1 MSLSCRLA
9 VFEQRFRG
17 VSNPISYGNNP
28 QDTIITMFP
37 LVARIEPL
45 AAKMKRVCSFRKSC
59 THSRYSL
66 SKSTRLA
73 SNVKYDYAV
82 LTYLTQP
89 QRQEAA
95 PVVVVRDT
103 LGPSADI
110 TTSGS

>member
-1 MSLSCRLA
+1 M
-9 VFEQRFRG
+9 
-17 VSNPISYGNNP
+17 
-28 QDTIITMFP
+28 TMFP

-45 AAKMKRVCSFRKSC
+45 AAKMKKVCSFRKSC
-59 THSRYSL
+59 TVYCTHSTCL

-82 LTYLTQP
+82 LAYLTQL

-95 PVVVVRDT
+95 PVAVVRDT